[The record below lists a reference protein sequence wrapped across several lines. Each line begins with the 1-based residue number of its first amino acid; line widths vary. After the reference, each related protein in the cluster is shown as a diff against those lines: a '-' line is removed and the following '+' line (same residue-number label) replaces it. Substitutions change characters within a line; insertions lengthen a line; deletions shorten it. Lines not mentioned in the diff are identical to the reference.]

1 MRESSAPADAVVD
14 AVVDALDAP
23 SSDVATSSVA
33 AASSVAPSGTDAPA
47 GLSRR
52 RFVGKAGIAGAGVA
66 VLSSGVLASTA
77 ATAAAKD
84 VAPGTDVLP
93 TVASVKARLETVRLV
108 DLDTVEQAALLQA
121 REITSVALTQ
131 AYLDR
136 IDKFNGPF
144 EDYTPGGNGYLNAFV
159 RIARDEALKAAAAAD
174 ARLDAGHGGGAPA
187 PFLCGIPMGVKDSI
201 GLKDRPAQNGTV
213 AFKGNVGV
221 EDGPAMAKL
230 RAAGV
235 VFLGHTICSAF
246 SGATTG
252 NFAGN
257 AWNAKYIPGG
267 SSQGSGVAP
276 VARLASACIGEET
289 GGSIMF
295 PSACN
300 GASGIKPSLGLVS
313 VAGVMPL
320 RVAVDVI
327 GPISRSMR
335 DSALILNTIMGP
347 DAENDPQTLSAP
359 IPRETIPMTPKGG
372 TKPLTG
378 LTIGIPQTDWMGVV
392 GTPPQQRYDADY
404 LTMFT
409 RLRGQLETLGA
420 TVIEFPGLDLTLAA
434 NNTYQNSTDTLETVD
449 GSAITPLFA
458 ASYPDLYDV
467 GFADSLEA
475 FANQFPANRAALLA
489 NYGRRAGGAT
499 ANTVPAVAP
508 TFTAL
513 AAVHGGVSAG
523 ARREGNRR
531 RRQMAANYQK
541 ALDDAGV
548 DFMLVMSVGAKI
560 GLRPNGGFSR
570 SRTYFQTPNI
580 LGWPMVSFPIGFG
593 TDAEP
598 LPISAQFWGTR
609 FSEPQIVQAALDYQ
623 AAFPEYHRA
632 IPPEPAAVPVAARRT
647 TTPPSATF
655 EIEEVDPLFSN
666 DPVVYASAVPDELR
680 PR

>member
-1 MRESSAPADAVVD
+1 MRDSSASADTVVDVLDRPADA
-14 AVVDALDAP
+14 
-23 SSDVATSSVA
+23 
-33 AASSVAPSGTDAPA
+33 DAPA
-47 GLSRR
+47 VTTTASTAPVATPTEEPTGLSRR
-52 RFVGKAGIAGAGVA
+52 HLIGKAGVAGAGVA
-66 VLSSGVLASTA
+66 VLSSGVLAATA
-77 ATAAAKD
+77 TSAAAKAAD
-84 VAPGTDVLP
+84 PGTDVLP
-93 TVASVKARLETVRLV
+93 SVASVKTRLETVRIV

-121 REITSVALTQ
+121 RELTSVALTQ

-136 IDKFNGPF
+136 IDRFNGPF
-144 EDYTPGGNGYLNAFV
+144 ENYTPGGNGYLNAFV
-159 RIARDEALKAAAAAD
+159 RIARDEALQAAAAAD
-174 ARLDAGHGGGAPA
+174 ARLDAGHGGGEPA
-187 PFLCGIPMGVKDSI
+187 PYLCGIPMGVKDSI

-221 EDGPAMAKL
+221 EDGPAMARL

-335 DSALILNTIMGP
+335 DSALILNTIQGA

-359 IPRETIPMTPKGG
+359 LPREPIPMTPKGG
-372 TKPLTG
+372 SQPLAG

-392 GTPPQQRYDADY
+392 DPGPQIPPQQRYDADY

-409 RLRGQLETLGA
+409 RLRGQLQTLGA
-420 TVIEFPGLDLTLAA
+420 TVIEFPGLDLLLAS
-434 NNTYQNSTDTLETVD
+434 NNTYQNNTDTLQTVD
-449 GSAITPLFA
+449 GTAITPLFA

-475 FANQFPANRAALLA
+475 FANQFPANRDALLA
-489 NYGRRAGGAT
+489 NYGRRPGGTNDSA
-499 ANTVPAVAP
+499 VPR
-508 TFTAL
+508 TFAAL
-513 AAVHGGVSAG
+513 AAVHAGVTAG
-523 ARREGNRR
+523 VRREGNRR
-531 RRQMAANYQK
+531 RRQLAANYQK

-560 GLRPNGGFSR
+560 GLRPGGGFSR

-593 TDAEP
+593 TDSEP
-598 LPISAQFWGTR
+598 LPISAQFWGSR
-609 FSEPQIVQAALDYQ
+609 FSEPLIVQSALDYQ

-632 IPPEPAAVPVAARRT
+632 IPPEPTPVPTALRRT
-647 TTPPSATF
+647 TTPKTSF
-655 EIEEVDPLFSN
+655 EIEEVDPMFSN
-666 DPVVYASAVPDELR
+666 DPEVYAAAAPDILR